1 MSGSGD
7 ETPPDSP
14 DKKSSY
20 ISPLREKLSATAE
33 SSAIKARNYY
43 DTQIMNPNSQTKEL
57 TRSTAVSLTDSVHSA
72 LNNANNL
79 FNHLY
84 GKNAPSR
91 NQIRKTLELITNM
104 NQMVNVWGE
113 NIVNWAKCDDD
124 RITSIDCPCCYICG
138 ETISGATH
146 MEHKIPSVPAY
157 LNVPNILRIHGT
169 PFFNKW
175 ETYIDASNN
184 FEQLTQLY
192 NLINCTTPYD
202 AVAVNNKFNEIF
214 DAARLNEETGSDY
227 TYWRILLKFW
237 MMEFAYAHAQCNLF
251 KGDVIM
257 CRPLDAGAS
266 DYNALNEDAEICEDN
281 MKNIIKYQYITKKI
295 PNAPKDRTIAM
306 FNHLNETLNAVQ
318 DKYFERNPFRDNTA
332 AVNNIINN
340 RPDDRDIRIDT
351 LIAMNM
357 QFAMNAPQIY
367 RNIKRINE
375 IQNEINLG
383 NTANRPELVILVH
396 ELNQLWPGTAER
408 FGFGEYLYSAQS
420 GTSTPPPVDY
430 TQEIVEKANDRGRTK
445 ETEKK
450 NRPIYRESRSRD
462 NEEEKDNSGG
472 AIKNKRRTQK
482 RIASR
487 RRKYTQR
494 RKRNKKTTTRRKRY
508 TRKQKK

>member
-14 DKKSSY
+14 Y
-20 ISPLREKLSATAE
+20 TTCRT
-33 SSAIKARNYY
+33 
-43 DTQIMNPNSQTKEL
+43 TNSQKVTPVKRAISNNVPSSEGRASNVYGAHAISQASVTGQQL
-57 TRSTAVSLTDSVHSA
+57 YSTGRSSMDSVHSA
-72 LNNANNL
+72 LNNANDL
-79 FNHLY
+79 FCRLY

-146 MEHKIPSVPAY
+146 MEHKIPSVSAY
-157 LNVPNILRIHGT
+157 LNVPNILRIHST

-202 AVAVNNKFNEIF
+202 ADAVNKEFNEIF
-214 DAARLNEETGSDY
+214 DEVGLNEETGPDY
-227 TYWRILLKFW
+227 TYWRTLLKFW

-251 KGDVIM
+251 KSDVIM
-257 CRPLDAGAS
+257 CRPLAAGAGAS
-266 DYNALNEDAEICEDN
+266 KDDAPIKNAEICIDDDIISQKYDN
-281 MKNIIKYQYITKKI
+281 ITKKI
-295 PNAPKDRTIAM
+295 QNSPKNRTIAM

-318 DKYFERNPFRDNTA
+318 NSYFERNEFQTA
-332 AVNNIINN
+332 FNNITNYN
-340 RPDDRDIRIDT
+340 DTDIRRNT

-357 QFAMNAPQIY
+357 EFAMNAPQIY
-367 RNIKRINE
+367 ENINRINE
-375 IQNEINLG
+375 IQDEINLG
-383 NTANRPELVILVH
+383 NTANRPELVILVRQ
-396 ELNQLWPGTAER
+396 LNELWPGTAER
-408 FGFGEYLYSAQS
+408 FGFSEYLRPVQS
-420 GTSTPPPVDY
+420 RTLNPPRELNENNESRFTTPTRPSGSSPSYNRRSPNQKRPTTSTDDNVS
-430 TQEIVEKANDRGRTK
+430 
-445 ETEKK
+445 KK
-450 NRPIYRESRSRD
+450 
-462 NEEEKDNSGG
+462 GG
-472 AIKNKRRTQK
+472 TTKNKRRTQK

-487 RRKYTQR
+487 RRK
-494 RKRNKKTTTRRKRY
+494 RNKRSTTRRKRY